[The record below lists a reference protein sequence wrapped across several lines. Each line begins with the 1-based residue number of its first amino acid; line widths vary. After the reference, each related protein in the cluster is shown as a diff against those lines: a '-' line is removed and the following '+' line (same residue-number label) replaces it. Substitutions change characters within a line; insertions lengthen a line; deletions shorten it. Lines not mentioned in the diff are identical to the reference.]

1 MRESL
6 EELQKGIQGLVV
18 MSSEL
23 EEIFHCIYE
32 GRVPSP
38 WLKGLILLNLDVMS
52 LSCPFTHGGKC

>member
-38 WLKGLILLNLDVMS
+38 WLKGLALLNLDI
-52 LSCPFTHGGKC
+52 L